1 MNSNRE
7 NGNHYTNGANEKIDM
22 WWGRLGYI
30 SKDPSLYFM
39 DDQYQDYAGGQAITN
54 LTGGNANGRHVD
66 GIVPDG
72 TNLQLGLTV
81 QTIRHLQIK
90 EK

>member
-1 MNSNRE
+1 
-7 NGNHYTNGANEKIDM
+7 M

-66 GIVPDG
+66 GFDAFQCRVVIV
-72 TNLQLGLTV
+72 
-81 QTIRHLQIK
+81 HK
-90 EK
+90 